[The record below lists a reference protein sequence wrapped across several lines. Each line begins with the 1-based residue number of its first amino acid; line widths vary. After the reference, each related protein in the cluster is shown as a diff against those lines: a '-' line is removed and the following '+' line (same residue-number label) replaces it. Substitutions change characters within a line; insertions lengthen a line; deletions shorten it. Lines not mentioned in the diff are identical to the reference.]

1 MVNSTVEKLSPT
13 RVKLHI
19 TVTPDELKP
28 RIKHAYE
35 HIAQDVQIPGFR
47 KGKVPAPIIDQRI
60 GRVAVLEHAVS
71 EGLDTFYREAA
82 AAHEL
87 RVLGRPSRRGHRV
100 AEREG
105 LLGRPAGH
113 VEVDVRP
120 EFDLPAFEGTTV
132 EVDAIEVDEAAI
144 DEELDRLRARFGTLV
159 TVDRPA
165 ATGDFVELDLVATID
180 DAEID
185 RAEGVSYEVGSGE
198 LLEGIDEAIDSLT
211 AGEDTTFRSKLV
223 GGDHAGEEAEVSVTV
238 KAVKERELPE
248 ADDDFAQIA
257 SEFDTI
263 AELRD
268 SLKERVGQQGAFT
281 QGSAARDK
289 LIELLLEQVE
299 IPVPPQLIED
309 EVHNHL
315 EGEGRLE
322 DDVHRAEV
330 AEASEKQFKT
340 QMLLDAIAETVNVQ
354 VSQDELTQYLV
365 QSAAQY
371 GMAPQEF
378 VNALQEGNQLPA
390 MVGEVARNKALAVA
404 LGKVTVVDTNGNPV
418 DLSGFVAAEDEA
430 AAEEEVVEEAEEIA
444 DAAADADAVIE
455 AEEAAAPAKKAPAR
469 KPAAKK
475 AAADADSGREA
486 GRQEGPGQEGSGQEG
501 RCRQGVVAATA
512 VIGGRMPRH
521 PSPSSFEEETCTTT
535 GPRVSRPSGTMTR

>member
-19 TVTPDELKP
+19 TVSPDELKP
-28 RIKHAYE
+28 SITHAYE

-71 EGLDTFYREAA
+71 EGLDTFYREAVA
-82 AAHEL
+82 ANEL
-87 RVLGRPSRRGHRV
+87 RVLGRPS
-100 AEREG
+100 AEVTEWPNEKDFSG
-105 LLGRPAGH
+105 DLEVE

-120 EFDLPAFEGTTV
+120 EFDLPSFEGTTV
-132 EVDAIEVDEAAI
+132 EVDAIEVDDAAV
-144 DEELDRLRARFGTLV
+144 DEELDRLRGRFGTLV

-180 DAEID
+180 GAEID

-263 AELRD
+263 AELRE

-289 LIELLLEQVE
+289 LVDVLLEQVE

-315 EGEGRLE
+315 ESEGRLE

-340 QMLLDAIAETVNVQ
+340 QMLLDKIAEQVGVQ
-354 VSQDELTQYLV
+354 VSQEELTQYLV

-390 MVGEVARNKALAVA
+390 IVGEVARNKALAVV
-404 LGKVTVVDTNGNPV
+404 LGKVTVVDTNGKPV
-418 DLSGFVAAEDEA
+418 DLTGFVAVEDESVEDEA
-430 AAEEEVVEEAEEIA
+430 ADAEQAT
-444 DAAADADAVIE
+444 AADAEVDDK
-455 AEEAAAPAKKAPAR
+455 PAKKAPAR
-469 KPAAKK
+469 KTAAKKADADADAEKAPAKK
-475 AAADADSGREA
+475 AAAKKAPA
-486 GRQEGPGQEGSGQEG
+486 KK
-501 RCRQGVVAATA
+501 AAA
-512 VIGGRMPRH
+512 AK
-521 PSPSSFEEETCTTT
+521 E
-535 GPRVSRPSGTMTR
+535 

>member
-1 MVNSTVEKLSPT
+1 MVTSTVEKLSPT

-19 TVTPDELKP
+19 TVSPEELKP
-28 RIKHAYE
+28 SITHAYE

-71 EGLDTFYREAA
+71 EGLDGFYREAVTA
-82 AAHEL
+82 NEL
-87 RVLGRPSRRGHRV
+87 RVLGRPA
-100 AEREG
+100 AEVTEWPNEKDFSG
-105 LLGRPAGH
+105 DLEVE

-120 EFDLPAFEGTTV
+120 EFDLPAFEGTTIEVDAV
-132 EVDAIEVDEAAI
+132 EVDQAAI
-144 DEELDRLRARFGTLV
+144 DEELDRLRSRFGTLV

-165 ATGDFVELDLVATID
+165 AKGDFVELDLVATID
-180 DAEID
+180 GAEID

-268 SLKERVGQQGAFT
+268 SLAERVSQQSVFT

-289 LIELLLEQVE
+289 LIETLLEKVE
-299 IPVPPQLIED
+299 IPVPQQIIDD

-340 QMLLDAIAETVNVQ
+340 QMLLDAIAESVKVQ
-354 VSQDELTQYLV
+354 VSQEELTQYLV

-371 GMAPQEF
+371 GMAPQDF

-404 LGKVTVVDTNGNPV
+404 LGKVTVVDTNGKAV
-418 DLSGFVAAEDEA
+418 DLTGFVAVEDEDEATADEA
-430 AAEEEVVEEAEEIA
+430 AADEAPA
-444 DAAADADAVIE
+444 DEKADDK
-455 AEEAAAPAKKAPAR
+455 PAKKAPA
-469 KPAAKK
+469 KKAAPKKAAAKK
-475 AAADADSGREA
+475 ADAEEAAAE
-486 GRQEGPGQEGSGQEG
+486 
-501 RCRQGVVAATA
+501 
-512 VIGGRMPRH
+512 
-521 PSPSSFEEETCTTT
+521 
-535 GPRVSRPSGTMTR
+535 